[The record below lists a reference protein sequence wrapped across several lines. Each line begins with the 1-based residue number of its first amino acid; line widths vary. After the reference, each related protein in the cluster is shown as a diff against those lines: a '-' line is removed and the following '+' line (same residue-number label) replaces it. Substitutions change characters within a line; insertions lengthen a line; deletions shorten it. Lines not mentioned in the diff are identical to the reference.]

1 MALRYVHYQ
10 RRTHPYLPSL
20 IVTTLSIAYYLI
32 ISNLREYS
40 DTTTKFWVHPCVYL
54 SLHIVLCGL
63 SVQYH

>member
-1 MALRYVHYQ
+1 MALSYVHYQ

-20 IVTTLSIAYYLI
+20 IVTTLSPYYLT

-54 SLHIVLCGL
+54 YFHLVLGGL
-63 SVQYH
+63 SIHYH